1 MRASLGKAW
10 ASFPPTL
17 QLHFLPP
24 PPLSPTAAGQPAVC
38 SYLDTHSFTAWHELA
53 PLPAISLAPLA
64 SSSLVLPLSS
74 MELGGRVIS
83 CLRHFS
89 EWTPF
94 PSPYCQGRVCA
105 GRSRSG
111 TCSPPA
117 KSRTRFQNKGQPRG
131 PLPCGRG
138 SSLCWERPAAS
149 GGLLATPG
157 AWQGSAASTVMWCFY
172 SVLLLLAVL
181 LLLWCCLLKLE
192 LILPWELSW

>member
-10 ASFPPTL
+10 ASLPPTL

-24 PPLSPTAAGQPAVC
+24 PPLSPTAACQPAVC

-74 MELGGRVIS
+74 MELGSRVTS
-83 CLRHFS
+83 SLRHFS

-131 PLPCGRG
+131 PLPCGRW
-138 SSLCWERPAAS
+138 SFLCWERPAAS
-149 GGLLATPG
+149 GGLLCH
-157 AWQGSAASTVMWCFY
+157 SRS
-172 SVLLLLAVL
+172 LAGLSDPVL

>member
-17 QLHFLPP
+17 QRHFLPP

-53 PLPAISLAPLA
+53 PLPGISLAPLA
-64 SSSLVLPLSS
+64 SSSLALPLSS

-131 PLPCGRG
+131 PLPCGRW
-138 SSLCWERPAAS
+138 SFLCWERPAAS
-149 GGLLATPG
+149 GGLLCH
-157 AWQGSAASTVMWCFY
+157 SRS
-172 SVLLLLAVL
+172 LAGLSDSVL